1 VDERLYL
8 EMTIASQ
15 VAEQE
20 AHVGTGVTGIAGRSP
35 AQIAWSRLRRDR
47 VGMASLVVIVVV
59 VLLAVGA
66 PLVTRALGLS
76 TGFPE
81 DVSSLIGDGGLPK
94 HGPLFSGIELSHPLG
109 VEPLTGRDI
118 MARLL
123 YGARISLLVAGLGT
137 LFTVTIG
144 VAVGIIAG
152 YSGGRVD
159 AALGQLMDL
168 ILSFPTLIL
177 LISLSPIVVQVLN
190 DKLGLEGNP
199 ARITFIIAL
208 FSLFGWPYLARIIRG
223 QVLSLREREFVEA
236 AVSMGATTRRIMVKE
251 ILPNLWVPITIYA
264 TLLLPTYI
272 SAEAALSFLGV
283 GVGEPTPT
291 WGRLLSDSVLFYQ
304 VDPLYLFIPG
314 LALFITVLAFNLLGD
329 SVRDALDPRA
339 GRA

>member
-1 VDERLYL
+1 
-8 EMTIASQ
+8 MTIASQ
-15 VAEQE
+15 AAEQE
-20 AHVGTGVTGIAGRSP
+20 AHVSEGAPGIAGRSP
-35 AQIAWSRLRRDR
+35 AQIAWGRLRRDK
-47 VGMASLVVIVVV
+47 VGIISLAVIVVV
-59 VLLAVGA
+59 IVLAVAA
-66 PLVTRALGLS
+66 PLITRALGLS
-76 TGFPE
+76 PTDFNG
-81 DVSSLIGDGGLPK
+81 SLIGDGGMPRN
-94 HGPLFSGIELSHPLG
+94 GPLNSGIELDHPLG
-109 VEPLTGRDI
+109 IEPLTGRDI
-118 MARLL
+118 LARLL

-137 LFTVTIG
+137 LFTVVIG
-144 VAVGIIAG
+144 VTMGIIAG

-168 ILSFPTLIL
+168 ILCFPTLIL
-177 LISLSPIVVQVLN
+177 LISLSPIVVQVLS
-190 DKLGLEGNP
+190 DRFGLTGNP
-199 ARITFIIAL
+199 ARITFIITL

-264 TLLLPTYI
+264 TLLLPSYI

-291 WGRLLSDSVLFYQ
+291 WGRMLSDSVLFYV

-339 GRA
+339 GRG

>member
-1 VDERLYL
+1 
-8 EMTIASQ
+8 MTIASQ
-15 VAEQE
+15 AAEQE
-20 AHVGTGVTGIAGRSP
+20 LPVTEGAPDPDGIAGRSP
-35 AQIAWSRLRRDR
+35 GQIAWSRLRRDK
-47 VGMASLVVIVVV
+47 VGMLSLGIIIV
-59 VLLAVGA
+59 VLLLAIFA
-66 PLVTRALGLS
+66 PVVTRVLGLS
-76 TGFPE
+76 PTEFNG
-81 DVSSLIGDGGLPK
+81 DLIGDGGLPK
-94 HGPLFSGIELSHPLG
+94 HGPLFSGIELDHPFG

-118 MARLL
+118 LARLL
-123 YGARISLLVAGLGT
+123 YGARISLLVAILGT
-137 LFTVTIG
+137 LLTVTIG
-144 VAVGIIAG
+144 VTVGIIAG
-152 YSGGRVD
+152 YSGGRID

-177 LISLSPIVVQVLN
+177 LISLSPIVVQVLT
-190 DKLGLEGNP
+190 DTFGITGNP
-199 ARITFIIAL
+199 ARITFIITL
-208 FSLFGWPYLARIIRG
+208 FGVFGWPYLARIIRG

-236 AVSMGATTRRIMVKE
+236 AVSIGATTRRILVKE

-264 TLLLPTYI
+264 SLLLPTYI

-291 WGRLLSDSVLFYQ
+291 WGRMLSDSVLFYT

>member
-1 VDERLYL
+1 
-8 EMTIASQ
+8 MSIASQ
-15 VAEQE
+15 AAEQQ
-20 AHVGTGVTGIAGRSP
+20 AHVTEGVSGIAGRSP
-35 AQIAWSRLRRDR
+35 AQIAWSRLRRDK
-47 VGMASLVVIVVV
+47 VGMISLAVIILVL
-59 VLLAVGA
+59 LLAVGA
-66 PLVTRALGLS
+66 PLVTKLLGLS
-76 TGFPE
+76 PTDFNDP
-81 DVSSLIGDGGLPK
+81 LIGDGGLPK
-94 HGPLFSGIELSHPLG
+94 LGAAHSGIELSHPLG
-109 VEPLTGRDI
+109 VEPLTGRDVL
-118 MARLL
+118 ARLL

-137 LFTVTIG
+137 FLTVVLG
-144 VAVGIIAG
+144 VAIGIIAG
-152 YSGGRVD
+152 YSGGRID

-177 LISLSPIVVQVLN
+177 LISLSPIVVQVLH
-190 DKLGLEGNP
+190 DRFKLDGNP

-208 FSLFGWPYLARIIRG
+208 FAIFGWPYLARIIRG

-236 AVSMGATTRRIMVKE
+236 AVSMGASTRRIMVKE

-291 WGRLLSDSVLFYQ
+291 WGRMLSDSVLFYT

-329 SVRDALDPRA
+329 SARDALDPRA

>member
-1 VDERLYL
+1 
-8 EMTIASQ
+8 MTIASQ
-15 VAEQE
+15 AAEQE

-35 AQIAWSRLRRDR
+35 AQIAWSRLRHDK
-47 VGMASLVVIVVV
+47 VGMTSLLVIVVV
-59 VLLAVGA
+59 ILLAVGA
-66 PLVTRALGLS
+66 PLITRLLGLS

-81 DVSSLIGDGGLPK
+81 NLSELIGDGGLPK
-94 HGPLFSGIELSHPLG
+94 KGPLNSGIELSHPLG
-109 VEPLTGRDI
+109 IEPLTGRDI
-118 MARLL
+118 LARLL

-137 LFTVTIG
+137 LFTVALGVTI
-144 VAVGIIAG
+144 GIIAG

-272 SAEAALSFLGV
+272 SAEAALSFLGI

-291 WGRLLSDSVLFYQ
+291 WGRLLSDSVLFYT